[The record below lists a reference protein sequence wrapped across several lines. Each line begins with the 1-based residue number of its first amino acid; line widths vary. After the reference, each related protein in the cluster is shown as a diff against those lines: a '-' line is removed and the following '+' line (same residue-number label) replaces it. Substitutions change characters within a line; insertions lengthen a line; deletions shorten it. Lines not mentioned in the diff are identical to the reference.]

1 LAVSLVSSVQFA
13 IVSKVTRETNVK
25 ERQLD
30 LPTVS
35 KAER

>member
-1 LAVSLVSSVQFA
+1 MTALYLQFWSA

-30 LPTVS
+30 LPRVT